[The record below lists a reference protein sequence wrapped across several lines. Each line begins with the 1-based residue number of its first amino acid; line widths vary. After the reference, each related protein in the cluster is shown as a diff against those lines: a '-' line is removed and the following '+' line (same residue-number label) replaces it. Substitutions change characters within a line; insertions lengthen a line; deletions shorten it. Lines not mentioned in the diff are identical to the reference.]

1 MGDRDLTKSVQS
13 AQMIADMQ
21 PSRTVQSADTQPA
34 RTVQLSQFSLPA
46 SCDPAIPNSSRISS
60 EDLKVMREKFPQ
72 LNDFSEQF
80 LQSRTLEELLRI
92 ESTSLRIRDSE
103 KARETEERLAQ
114 NKSGLASKFYDVP
127 AGKDN
132 RWSELHPARFLPG
145 MACTATKQFKTAR
158 EVIGLTSP
166 PAVACYDMTSIGM
179 GGFVTPKGW
188 MEIGNM
194 ASTKLRVSMF
204 NINNAAKSS
213 SSKTGDSD
221 DSCEMKSVDE
231 FELALRTMRCA
242 AHFST
247 NWNYSFVALENFL
260 WNRKYCKEELKF
272 DPNPARTLCQFVDF
286 ILSENSNHWR
296 DGESFLTTGELSAYW
311 DNFIGARPHLKSQP
325 SQPQSSGSNTK
336 SSQGGQ
342 KQQKRK
348 FPPSD
353 ICHKWNVGKCNKA
366 AGTCV
371 NFNGQ
376 ALKHI
381 CNWRDLSVANSPPC
395 GQQHTR
401 RGNH

>member
-1 MGDRDLTKSVQS
+1 MPPGMAEKDLSRNVQA
-13 AQMIADMQ
+13 AQFMADMQ
-21 PSRTVQSADTQPA
+21 PSGSMQYSQQHQVSSSDPGSSYSSKISA
-34 RTVQLSQFSLPA
+34 
-46 SCDPAIPNSSRISS
+46 
-60 EDLKVMREKFPQ
+60 EDLKVMKEKFPQ

-114 NKSGLASKFYDVP
+114 NKAGLASKFYDVP
-127 AGKDN
+127 AGRDN

-145 MACTATKQFKTAR
+145 MACSATKQFKRGR
-158 EVIGLTSP
+158 EVIGLNSP
-166 PAVACYDMTSIGM
+166 PAVACYDITSIGM
-179 GGFVTPKGW
+179 GGFVTPRGW

-194 ASTKLRVSMF
+194 ASTKLRVSLF
-204 NINNAAKSS
+204 NINNAAKSTS
-213 SSKTGDSD
+213 NKNGDSD
-221 DSCEMKSVDE
+221 EGVEMKSIKE

-242 AHFST
+242 AHFSVS
-247 NWNYSFVALENFL
+247 WNYSFVALENFL
-260 WNRKYCKEELKF
+260 WNREFCKEELKF
-272 DPNPARTLCQFVDF
+272 DPNPAKTLVQFCDF
-286 ILSENSNHWR
+286 VLSENSNHWR
-296 DGESFLTTGELSAYW
+296 DGESFLTTGELTAYW
-311 DNFIGARPHLKSQP
+311 DNFIGARPHLKSQ
-325 SQPQSSGSNTK
+325 SNQVQASNSGGKNG
-336 SSQGGQ
+336 QGGQ
-342 KQQKRK
+342 KQKRK

-371 NFNGQ
+371 NFNGV

-381 CNWRDLSVANSPPC
+381 CNWRDLNVPNSPPC

>member
-1 MGDRDLTKSVQS
+1 MPPGMGERELSKSVQA
-13 AQMIADMQ
+13 AQVIADL
-21 PSRTVQSADTQPA
+21 QPA
-34 RTVQLSQFSLPA
+34 AAAHSSQQLQNAA
-46 SCDPAIPNSSRISS
+46 SDPAAANSGRISP
-60 EDLKVMREKFPQ
+60 EDLKVMREKFSQ

-114 NKSGLASKFYDVP
+114 NKSNLASKFYDVP

-145 MACTATKQFKTAR
+145 MACTATKQFKAAR

-194 ASTKLRVSMF
+194 ASTKLQVSLF

-213 SSKTGDSD
+213 SSKNGDSEEV
-221 DSCEMKSVDE
+221 EMKSIDE

-242 AHFST
+242 AHFSV

-260 WNRKYCKEELKF
+260 WNRKFCKEELKH
-272 DPNPARTLCQFVDF
+272 DPNPAKTLVQFVDF
-286 ILSENSNHWR
+286 VLSENSNHWR

-311 DNFIGARPHLKSQP
+311 ENFIGARPHLKSQP
-325 SQPQSSGSNTK
+325 SQAQPSNSSGAKGN
-336 SSQGGQ
+336 QAGQ
-342 KQQKRK
+342 RQQKRK

-353 ICHKWNVGKCNKA
+353 ICHKWNVGKCKKA
-366 AGTCV
+366 AGACV
-371 NFNGQ
+371 DHNGQ

-381 CNWRDLSVANSPPC
+381 CNWRDLNVPNSPPC